1 MSEESNIQDLDDIL
15 LAEML
20 QDFLKEAPEHLDQ
33 INLNLIQLQE
43 DPEEEEL
50 INEIFRNV
58 HTLKGS
64 ASFVGL
70 KKINEISRK
79 MEEVIGDVRKGT
91 FKITPPIIA
100 VMYEGLDVLAN
111 LIDRAVANNDTEVD
125 ISSILKK
132 LEGIPKNTF
141 PASEEQPDTNE
152 TEYEDSQELLR
163 LYKQSYDQLTILKH
177 FVYSS
182 VHLSDRESL
191 AVLFSKQIDE
201 TMDAERNA
209 IWFVEDGQKVVEM
222 AHDGMLVKEDK
233 RRVLDIESSEVLKR
247 VIRDQLVV
255 WSSNIAQVKDVL
267 PEFQRPTLFP
277 IKAQPHA
284 FGFLVVDPEELAEVE
299 VYQFVGQFAAMILNI
314 SKLHQKVEEQR
325 KELNEMTK
333 ILFKQNAQLSS
344 LNHIEVDLMKAT
356 DPVHLCR
363 IVVEAVVGELEARRA
378 AVFLINKSS
387 RELIGTSECGGFQ
400 DIDSIRFSI
409 DSEKPFMQSI
419 ESGRIVTYKDYSE
432 KLHIGPNL
440 LDNWV
445 IICLKGK
452 EDPQGVL
459 VTEIV
464 DEDIGDSISI
474 LVNHA
479 GILLDNLM
487 LQKQLGNE
495 FTDSLSSQQFRS

>member
-1 MSEESNIQDLDDIL
+1 MSDESNIQDLDDRL
-15 LAEML
+15 LAGML

-33 INLNLIQLQE
+33 MNLNLIQLQE

-64 ASFVGL
+64 AGFVGL
-70 KKINEISRK
+70 KKINEVSRK
-79 MEEVIGDVRKGT
+79 MEEVIGDVRKGC
-91 FKITPPIIA
+91 FKITAPIID
-100 VMYEGLDVLAN
+100 VMYEGLDVLTT
-111 LIDRAVANNDTEVD
+111 LIDKAVANDGTEVG

-132 LEGIPKNTF
+132 LDGISKNTI
-141 PASEEQPDTNE
+141 PASEEQPDKQE
-152 TEYEDSQELLR
+152 TESGDSHELLR
-163 LYKQSYDQLTILKH
+163 LYKQSYNQLTILKH
-177 FVYSS
+177 FIYSS

-209 IWFVEDGQKVVEM
+209 IWLVEDGQKVVEM
-222 AHDGMLVKEDK
+222 AHDGKLVKKDN
-233 RRVLDIESSEVLKR
+233 RRVLEIESSEVLKR

-255 WSSNIAQVKDVL
+255 WSSSFAQMKDVL
-267 PEFQRPTLFP
+267 PEFQRPILFP

-325 KELNEMTK
+325 KELNEMTE

-378 AVFLINKSS
+378 AAFLIDKSS
-387 RELIGTSECGGFQ
+387 QELIGTSESGGFQ
-400 DIDSIRFSI
+400 EIDSIRFSI
-409 DSEKPFMQSI
+409 DSEKPFMQCI
-419 ESGRIVTYKDYSE
+419 ESRRIVTYRDHTE
-432 KLHIGPNL
+432 KLHMGPNVL
-440 LDNWV
+440 ENWV

-452 EDPQGVL
+452 EGPQGVL
-459 VTEIV
+459 VTEV
-464 DEDIGDSISI
+464 GDEDICDSISI

-487 LQKQLGNE
+487 LQKRLGNGIA
-495 FTDSLSSQQFRS
+495 DRLSSQ

>member
-1 MSEESNIQDLDDIL
+1 MSDESNIQDLDDLL

-33 INLNLIQLQE
+33 MNLNLIQLQE

-70 KKINEISRK
+70 KKINEVSRK
-79 MEEVIGDVRKGT
+79 MEEVIGDVRKGA
-91 FKITPPIIA
+91 FKITAPIID
-100 VMYEGLDVLAN
+100 VMYEGLDVLTT
-111 LIDRAVANNDTEVD
+111 LIDKAVANDGTEVD
-125 ISSILKK
+125 ISAILKK
-132 LEGIPKNTF
+132 LDGISKNTIS
-141 PASEEQPDTNE
+141 ASEKQPDKQE
-152 TEYEDSQELLR
+152 TESEDSHELLR

-177 FVYSS
+177 FIYSS

-222 AHDGMLVKEDK
+222 AHDGKLVKEDN
-233 RRVLDIESSEVLKR
+233 RRVLEIESSEILKR

-255 WSSNIAQVKDVL
+255 WSSSIAQVKDLL

-325 KELNEMTK
+325 KELNEMTE

-356 DPVHLCR
+356 DPVHLCH

-378 AVFLINKSS
+378 AAFLIDKSS
-387 RELIGTSECGGFQ
+387 QELIGISESGGFQ
-400 DIDSIRFSI
+400 GVDSIRFSI
-409 DSEKPFMQSI
+409 DSEKPFKQCI
-419 ESGRIVTYKDYSE
+419 ESGRIVTYRDHAK
-432 KLHIGPNL
+432 KLHIGPNVL
-440 LDNWV
+440 TNWV

-452 EDPQGVL
+452 EGPQGVL
-459 VTEIV
+459 VTEV
-464 DEDIGDSISI
+464 GDEDIGDSISI

-487 LQKQLGNE
+487 LQKRLGHGI
-495 FTDSLSSQQFRS
+495 TDRLSSH

>member
-1 MSEESNIQDLDDIL
+1 MSDESNTQDLDDLL

-33 INLNLIQLQE
+33 MNLNLIQLQE

-50 INEIFRNV
+50 INKIFRNV

-70 KKINEISRK
+70 KKINEVSRK
-79 MEEVIGDVRKGT
+79 MEEVIGDVRKGA
-91 FKITPPIIA
+91 FKITAPIIDI
-100 VMYEGLDVLAN
+100 MYEGLDILTT
-111 LIDRAVANNDTEVD
+111 LIDKAVTNDGTEVD

-132 LEGIPKNTF
+132 LDGIPKNTI
-141 PASEEQPDTNE
+141 PASEEQPDKQE
-152 TEYEDSQELLR
+152 TESEDSHELLS
-163 LYKQSYDQLTILKH
+163 LYKQSYDQLSILKH
-177 FVYSS
+177 FIYSS

-209 IWFVEDGQKVVEM
+209 IWLVEDGQKVVEM
-222 AHDGMLVKEDK
+222 AHDGKLVKEDN
-233 RRVLDIESSEVLKR
+233 RRVLEIESSEVLKR

-255 WSSNIAQVKDVL
+255 WSSSFAQMKDVL

-314 SKLHQKVEEQR
+314 SKLHQKVDEQR
-325 KELNEMTK
+325 KELNELTE

-363 IVVEAVVGELEARRA
+363 IVVEAVVGELEARIA
-378 AVFLINKSS
+378 AAFLIDKSS
-387 RELIGTSECGGFQ
+387 QELIGAAESGGFQ
-400 DIDSIRFSI
+400 GIDSTRFSI
-409 DSEKPFMQSI
+409 DSKKPFMQCI
-419 ESGRIVTYKDYSE
+419 ESGRIVTYRDHAE
-432 KLHIGPNL
+432 KLHMGPNVL
-440 LDNWV
+440 ENWV

-452 EDPQGVL
+452 EGPQGVL
-459 VTEIV
+459 VTEV
-464 DEDIGDSISI
+464 GDEDIGDSISI

-487 LQKQLGNE
+487 LQKRLGNGIK
-495 FTDSLSSQQFRS
+495 DRLSSQ